1 MRKILPASSSGRKDN
16 VSSAVIVGP
25 WCSIWLSIASSLAGR
40 NTYWGLK
47 PKSVVILS
55 ANNFRFRAKYF
66 DHRLRCISI
75 LKIEFFEVVGGCEF
89 GERRN

>member
-1 MRKILPASSSGRKDN
+1 MRKVLPASSSGRKDN
-16 VSSAVIVGP
+16 VSSGVVFCP
-25 WCSIWLSIASSLAGR
+25 FCSIWLSIESSLAGR

-55 ANNFRFRAKYF
+55 VNSFRFRAKYF

-89 GERRN
+89 GERGN